1 MSVKPRWNVQDI
13 PDLSGRL
20 ALVTGAN
27 SGLGL
32 ASVVAL
38 ARKGAR
44 VLMACRHPDRAARG
58 RDAALAQVPEAAE
71 RLEIVSLDL
80 TSLDSVRTCARTIL
94 ERFDRLDI
102 LMNNAGIMAI
112 PRGLTADGFEIQ
124 FGTNHLGHF
133 ALTGLLLPLLL
144 QTPAS
149 RVVTVTSAAAEFGV
163 IDFDDLMGEKRYRRW
178 SAYSQSKLANLLFA
192 VELQRRLSLSGC
204 STISLAA
211 HPGIAATNLQRASM
225 AAEASKFQI
234 ASLKGF
240 LSIAQTADQG
250 ALPQLYAATDPQ
262 AEPGGFYGPRGFLQ
276 MKGSPAQIPLRLN
289 RRGRDEATRRR
300 LWEVSEAL
308 VGFRYP
314 LADS

>member
-13 PDLSGRL
+13 PDLNGRL

-38 ARKGAR
+38 AHKGAHI
-44 VLMACRHPDRAARG
+44 LMACRDPDRAAQG
-58 RDAALAQVPEAAE
+58 RAQALAQVPDAAD

-80 TSLDSVRTCARTIL
+80 TSLESVRTLARDVL
-94 ERFDRLDI
+94 HRFDRLDI

-144 QTPAS
+144 NTPGS

-192 VELQRRLSLSGC
+192 VELQRRLSAHGAT
-204 STISLAA
+204 TISLAA
-211 HPGIAATNLQRASM
+211 HPGIAATNLQRTSM
-225 AAEASKFQI
+225 AAEASQFQI

-240 LSIAQTADQG
+240 LSIAQTAEQG

-262 AEPGGFYGPRGFLQ
+262 VEPGGFYGPRGFLQ
-276 MKGSPAQIPLRLN
+276 MKGHPALISPRLN

-300 LWEVSEAL
+300 LWEVSEEL
-308 VGFRYP
+308 VGVSYP
-314 LADS
+314 LNIL